1 MGVLPAWY
9 TQAHSRGAINPCL
22 YSRSCLA
29 HSIEVTSYRFRS
41 LAAQARSYS
50 WASLPHR
57 HTASNTVCDLMWG
70 CTYVTDT
77 WAIACFTVKEPD
89 SLSLHALVPVHS
101 PLRSSF
107 CPRQMNKY
115 PIQIPFLSFNQGGNH
130 FCRKKKKVWG
140 VGDSFVH
147 PISLHQGSQTRRHLA
162 SGPPR
167 MWRSSSHIFF
177 SISLFI
183 SYWSP
188 SFFSWGTPC
197 GHHA

>member
-130 FCRKKKKVWG
+130 FCRKKKKCG
-140 VGDSFVH
+140 GLGIHLYTLFLYIRGLKHADT
-147 PISLHQGSQTRRHLA
+147 LLAARHACDGLR
-162 SGPPR
+162 P
-167 MWRSSSHIFF
+167 IFF
-177 SISLFI
+177 SQ
-183 SYWSP
+183 
-188 SFFSWGTPC
+188 
-197 GHHA
+197 